1 MNIRYKKERYSTMSG
16 EVRKQTAVDRF
27 LDVAEK
33 YPDSPAVED
42 RHGRFSFRQVE
53 EISNLVAEELVR
65 NLRELR
71 SDAENA
77 DSASCAHHNVGV
89 IFPRQKEVLPAF
101 LGILRSANCYVFSA
115 PDAPVGRLNYI
126 LQDADISCVITTR
139 EAAKSLKIEKPV
151 RLIFMEDVL
160 ARYAAGERA
169 GRLYQDAKMEDSA
182 YVTYTSGSTGNPK
195 GVVDTY
201 YYIDNHVGAWHHYYV
216 PKPGEC
222 VGSIVSYSYAAS
234 TYDLFSGL
242 TVGANLYIFH
252 EEEMMDQV
260 LLDHVVIE
268 KNITSMFMIP
278 SMIPVVFAPGV
289 KLPIRWIITAGEKAK
304 QIPELTAQMAE
315 IYGSSEA
322 AAVLGRITHPGDPW
336 DLLGKPFAGTT
347 LYLLDENGNRITE
360 PGKVGEL
367 CIVNDALSA
376 GYLNLPE
383 ETFAKFKPCPFLE
396 GRRMYVSGDMMRF
409 DKDGNYYF
417 CGRKDNMTKINGQ
430 RVEMGEIESAI
441 VKHPAVEDAVC
452 AVAVRNKTDILVCYY
467 VAKADV
473 AAPGPEELE
482 RHTSE
487 KLPRHMVPRY
497 FVQLSEFPKNINGK
511 VDRKSLPEP
520 DFEDWTANVP
530 PEDFAERKL
539 LEIARRI
546 LPDIHF
552 GVTDDLMKLGMDSIK
567 AVQFVAEAAEYDPRL
582 TVTDVM
588 RHRSIRAALGA
599 PKQAAW
605 FFAEYDESKPVI
617 VLLHGIIPV
626 SGFSL
631 LCGMWK
637 PYFNIYVIGP
647 FPDYIMQMVGRYDY
661 NDLISLYMRLLDEQI
676 PDRANVWGFAGFSFG
691 GQMAISM
698 AAAWKEKTGRRTH
711 VIMGD
716 TLMQTFR
723 PGKVFP
729 VVTEDDPQ
737 MQKILQLARQ
747 YGDSAVNE
755 PTEALIKKQNAVV
768 DLLNTI
774 HENTKYDGPVLYL
787 DAKPDYDERMEMFK
801 ISVARGLYRNMELA
815 EFPNSHHNELYLNR
829 AMESFYR
836 DYFVRTGALDMC
848 RGTVQ
853 AQIRARK
860 GMFTGTAIECGGRTV
875 SYSEFDSAIERI
887 GCHLANAGAG
897 PGCFVAVR
905 MRRSEKM
912 VMAVFGVLWSGA
924 AVVPVNDDIP
934 SKRFRFMM
942 DACKVQIVLD
952 DALYDEI
959 MREGSEA
966 GFTKAAAICPEQ
978 GENSVSEGT
987 ILKETGACPKRGG
1000 GAVSEGTVLKET
1012 GACSKWR
1019 KSAVSDGGCKW
1030 ARPEDP
1036 AMALFTSGSM
1046 GSPKGICHSQAS
1058 IRRLFVQFP
1067 YDAAAVGIRPAAFEN
1082 VIGHT
1087 QPGYVI
1093 TYNYEYPSA
1102 LLNGKKLVLL
1112 TDTERISAAD
1122 ISTVLERNPK
1132 SMLAMVPSQLAV
1144 YMEEARFC
1152 KAMRHISCL
1161 QTWAEPVSD
1170 ALKGRIGECLV
1181 KGSTAINLYGQTET
1195 TGIAWQN
1202 IFDAKEG
1209 AVASLDVDIRIQ
1221 KEDGSRA
1228 NAGEKGEICVHS
1240 PMQFMGYPGEN
1251 RIPPNTV
1258 MHDGNVYVK
1267 TGDMGC
1273 LTDEGRLML
1282 LGRGDRMIKFH
1293 GQRIELPEIEK
1304 AMMDYPGIEA
1314 AAVVVC
1320 KNAAGVSI
1328 LAGFYVSL
1336 GDRTVSL
1343 EEWLAF
1349 MRPTL
1354 PEFMIPSVFIR
1365 LEKMPVGSTGKID
1378 FQSLETRVISTS
1390 EGASGQDAIEAATV
1404 DTDSAISASG
1414 EADGWNAIEAATAD
1428 TGSAFSVCGEA
1439 DGWDAMESAAMGT
1452 DSVTSSA
1459 ESADVQDLTEEEKL
1473 IITLAAKMLHIS
1485 ESDIDSS
1492 SELVMLGIDSLRI
1505 VLLTGELK
1513 ERGYY
1518 LTIRDFVRYRTI
1530 RELAANLKKQD
1541 ESGNA
1546 VQIGKDVQNG
1556 GQEIFGSEGHDGCR
1570 ETSETMRSCFEI
1582 YEATDLQKSYLK
1594 NPLRVVNSFEI
1605 GIGLTNEQFSE
1616 RLAEIGEKHP
1626 ALRSIFFME
1635 DGRYCTRISEWKSL
1649 PGKFRDMR
1657 RLGPGQLNALVSA
1670 RMVQL
1675 YIEENPETMFYLDAY
1690 RTGEE
1695 STVLV
1700 FAADHRVMDGF
1711 SQRILL
1717 EEIANGFTAVKQADT
1732 DDGLSAEKQGEEAG
1746 GLRAKAQEGIADGL
1760 RVGVQKETYG
1770 NTAVPKEDGYAL
1782 WLRETH
1788 SAEKIREAEGF
1799 WRAYLQG
1806 SVPACI
1812 PVNLAYSGQP
1822 DVRSFSVDLDAAQTE
1837 NLKSKCRACGV
1848 SVPSMA
1854 LYQYGRALLGLLG
1867 EESVFFTG
1875 ALSGRQFDMPGM
1887 DKVVGCIVNTV
1898 PLKISR
1904 QDTPKSFMDQCMTAD
1919 AYSFLSRGRIMQAA
1933 FGKKTVPMTAPFI
1946 TSEIFPEMGG
1956 RVEIRPFMQAHYR
1969 NMPEG
1974 NVLWEDAEGLH
1985 VVFHFDADMW
1995 DGGFLEKLVERMY
2008 AGLVMLDRNRKM
2020 LD

>member
-1 MNIRYKKERYSTMSG
+1 MSV

-71 SDAENA
+71 SDAESQPQDAKAVCDAERHPPRDGRTAGRMEQA
-77 DSASCAHHNVGV
+77 DFSPCAHHNVGV

-139 EAAKSLKIEKPV
+139 EASKSLKIEKPV

-169 GRLYQDAKMEDSA
+169 GRLYQDAKMEDPA

-367 CIVNDALSA
+367 CIVNNALSA

-530 PEDFAERKL
+530 PEAFAERKL

-546 LPDIHF
+546 LPDIRF

-582 TVTDVM
+582 TVSDVM

-605 FFAEYDESKPVI
+605 LFAEYDESKPVI

-631 LCGMWK
+631 LCGMWE
-637 PYFNIYVIGP
+637 PFFNIYVIGP

-661 NDLISLYMRLLDEQI
+661 NDLISFYMRLLDEQI
-676 PDRANVWGFAGFSFG
+676 PDRANVWGFVGFSFG

-698 AAAWKEKTGRRTH
+698 AAAFKEKFGRYTH

-774 HENTKYDGPVLYL
+774 RENTKYDGPVLYL

-801 ISVARGLYRNMELA
+801 ISVARGLYRKMELA

-829 AMESFYR
+829 DMEPFYR

-875 SYSEFDSAIERI
+875 SYSEFDSTIERI
-887 GCHLANAGAG
+887 GCHLANAGIG

-942 DACKVQIVLD
+942 DACKVRIVLD

-959 MREGSEA
+959 MAEAPAYSER
-966 GFTKAAAICPEQ
+966 
-978 GENSVSEGT
+978 GEDF
-987 ILKETGACPKRGG
+987 
-1000 GAVSEGTVLKET
+1000 
-1012 GACSKWR
+1012 
-1019 KSAVSDGGCKW
+1019 VSDGGCKW

-1122 ISTVLERNPK
+1122 ISAVLERNPK

-1144 YMEEARFC
+1144 YMENESFC

-1209 AVASLDVDIRIQ
+1209 AVASLDVDIRIL

-1258 MHDGNVYVK
+1258 THDGNVYVK

-1320 KNAAGVSI
+1320 KNAVGVSI

-1343 EEWLAF
+1343 DNWLAF
-1349 MRPTL
+1349 MRPIL
-1354 PEFMIPSVFIR
+1354 PEFMIPSAFIR
-1365 LEKMPVGSTGKID
+1365 LEKMPVGATGKID
-1378 FQSLETRVISTS
+1378 FYNLELRVISAS
-1390 EGASGQDAIEAATV
+1390 E
-1404 DTDSAISASG
+1404 
-1414 EADGWNAIEAATAD
+1414 EADA
-1428 TGSAFSVCGEA
+1428 
-1439 DGWDAMESAAMGT
+1439 
-1452 DSVTSSA
+1452 
-1459 ESADVQDLTEEEKL
+1459 QDLTEEEKL

-1485 ESDIDSS
+1485 ESD
-1492 SELVMLGIDSLRI
+1492 
-1505 VLLTGELK
+1505 
-1513 ERGYY
+1513 
-1518 LTIRDFVRYRTI
+1518 
-1530 RELAANLKKQD
+1530 
-1541 ESGNA
+1541 
-1546 VQIGKDVQNG
+1546 
-1556 GQEIFGSEGHDGCR
+1556 
-1570 ETSETMRSCFEI
+1570 
-1582 YEATDLQKSYLK
+1582 
-1594 NPLRVVNSFEI
+1594 
-1605 GIGLTNEQFSE
+1605 
-1616 RLAEIGEKHP
+1616 
-1626 ALRSIFFME
+1626 
-1635 DGRYCTRISEWKSL
+1635 
-1649 PGKFRDMR
+1649 
-1657 RLGPGQLNALVSA
+1657 
-1670 RMVQL
+1670 
-1675 YIEENPETMFYLDAY
+1675 
-1690 RTGEE
+1690 
-1695 STVLV
+1695 
-1700 FAADHRVMDGF
+1700 
-1711 SQRILL
+1711 
-1717 EEIANGFTAVKQADT
+1717 
-1732 DDGLSAEKQGEEAG
+1732 
-1746 GLRAKAQEGIADGL
+1746 
-1760 RVGVQKETYG
+1760 
-1770 NTAVPKEDGYAL
+1770 
-1782 WLRETH
+1782 
-1788 SAEKIREAEGF
+1788 
-1799 WRAYLQG
+1799 
-1806 SVPACI
+1806 
-1812 PVNLAYSGQP
+1812 
-1822 DVRSFSVDLDAAQTE
+1822 
-1837 NLKSKCRACGV
+1837 
-1848 SVPSMA
+1848 
-1854 LYQYGRALLGLLG
+1854 
-1867 EESVFFTG
+1867 
-1875 ALSGRQFDMPGM
+1875 
-1887 DKVVGCIVNTV
+1887 
-1898 PLKISR
+1898 
-1904 QDTPKSFMDQCMTAD
+1904 
-1919 AYSFLSRGRIMQAA
+1919 
-1933 FGKKTVPMTAPFI
+1933 
-1946 TSEIFPEMGG
+1946 
-1956 RVEIRPFMQAHYR
+1956 
-1969 NMPEG
+1969 
-1974 NVLWEDAEGLH
+1974 
-1985 VVFHFDADMW
+1985 
-1995 DGGFLEKLVERMY
+1995 
-2008 AGLVMLDRNRKM
+2008 
-2020 LD
+2020 